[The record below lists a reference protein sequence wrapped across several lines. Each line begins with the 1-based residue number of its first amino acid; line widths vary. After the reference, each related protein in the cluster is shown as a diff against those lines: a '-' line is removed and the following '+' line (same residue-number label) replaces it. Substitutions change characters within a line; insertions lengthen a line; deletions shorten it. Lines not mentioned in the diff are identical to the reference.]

1 MTNSKIKFL
10 LGSILAMII
19 LVVVWCFSLWQTRN
33 DLSLMSVSTDRQ
45 EYRVG
50 DTVHISIQ
58 NLGDHAIDIFCP
70 AWCALGNFPS
80 SVEKFSNGQWQYFA
94 GFCPSIEPLFGSGVV
109 KGDYIRHSLSAKSSF
124 ELELSNLESLRLQK
138 DEQLRI
144 VYYLDEG
151 RVPLYSNV
159 FFVIP

>member
-1 MTNSKIKFL
+1 MKNARIKFL
-10 LGSILAMII
+10 LISTLSMII
-19 LVVVWCFSLWQTRN
+19 LIVIWRFSPWQTHQVV
-33 DLSLMSVSTDRQ
+33 SLISVSTDRQ
-45 EYRVG
+45 EYRVD
-50 DTVHISIQ
+50 DTLHISIQ

-94 GFCPSIEPLFGSGVV
+94 GFCPSIEPLFGSGFI
-109 KGDYIRHSLSAKSSF
+109 KDDYIRHSLSAKSSF

>member
-1 MTNSKIKFL
+1 MTNAKIKFL
-10 LGSILAMII
+10 LISTLAMII
-19 LVVVWCFSLWQTRN
+19 LIVIWRFSPWQTHQAV
-33 DLSLMSVSTDRQ
+33 SLISVSTDRQ
-45 EYRVG
+45 EYRVD
-50 DTVHISIQ
+50 DTIHVSIQ

-80 SVEKFSNGQWQYFA
+80 AVEKFSNGQWEYFA
-94 GFCPSIEPLFGSGVV
+94 GFCPSIEPLFGSGFI
-109 KGDYIRHSLSAKSSF
+109 KDDYIRHSLSAKSSF

>member
-1 MTNSKIKFL
+1 MKNARIKFL
-10 LGSILAMII
+10 LISTLSMII
-19 LVVVWCFSLWQTRN
+19 LIVIWRISPWQTHQAV
-33 DLSLMSVSTDRQ
+33 SLISVSTDRQ
-45 EYRVG
+45 EYRVD
-50 DTVHISIQ
+50 DTLHISIQ

>member
-1 MTNSKIKFL
+1 MKNARIKFL
-10 LGSILAMII
+10 LISTLSMII
-19 LVVVWCFSLWQTRN
+19 LIVIWRISPWQTHQAV
-33 DLSLMSVSTDRQ
+33 SLISVSTDRQ
-45 EYRVG
+45 EYRVD
-50 DTVHISIQ
+50 DTIHVSIQ

-80 SVEKFSNGQWQYFA
+80 AVEKFSNGQWEYFA
-94 GFCPSIEPLFGSGVV
+94 GFCPSIEPLFGSGFI
-109 KGDYIRHSLSAKSSF
+109 KDDYIRHSLSAKSSF

>member
-1 MTNSKIKFL
+1 MKNARIKFL
-10 LGSILAMII
+10 LISTLSMII
-19 LVVVWCFSLWQTRN
+19 LIVIWRISPWQTHQAV
-33 DLSLMSVSTDRQ
+33 SLISVSTDRQ
-45 EYRVG
+45 EYRVD
-50 DTVHISIQ
+50 DTLHISIQ

-80 SVEKFSNGQWQYFA
+80 AVEKFSNGQWEYFA
-94 GFCPSIEPLFGSGVV
+94 GFCPSIEPLFGSGFI
-109 KGDYIRHSLSAKSSF
+109 KDDYIRHSLSAKSSF